1 MRYLSTKGSVEAVG
15 FREAV
20 FRGLPADN
28 GLYVPE
34 EVPSLPARFFK
45 ALPHMDFRDIAFE
58 VARYFVDEE
67 IPSEQLELIVED
79 AFNFPVALHR
89 LEDRQHVL
97 ELFHGPTLA
106 FKDFGARFMARVMAC
121 FQNESSDRIT
131 ILVATSGDTGS
142 AVAQGFLAVPGID
155 VVLLYPG
162 GKVSAIQEKQLT
174 TIGRNVRAL
183 EVDGTFDDCQR
194 LVKAAFL
201 DPELSKKRQLS
212 SANSIN
218 IARWLPQAFYY
229 FYAAGR
235 LAPGGEK
242 LCFSVPSGN
251 YGNLCGGLLA
261 RKMGLNARFM
271 AASNAND
278 VVPEYLNTGKFRPRS
293 SVRTMSNAMDVGNP
307 SNFPRMLSLYGN
319 NYGEL
324 KADLEG
330 CTVSEEQTVAVL
342 RSVFQHS
349 DYVMCP
355 HTAVGYAGL
364 QAMAAD
370 HPESEVVCLATAHP
384 AKFSEELRDVL
395 PVQVPMPE
403 RLAEVL
409 NRNKEAIPMS
419 ARFEDFRDYL
429 LGLD

>member
-28 GLYVPE
+28 GLYIPE

-45 ALPHMDFRDIAFE
+45 ALPDMDFRDIAFE

-67 IPSEQLELIVED
+67 IATEQLEFIVED
-79 AFNFPVALHR
+79 AFNFPVALHG
-89 LEDRQHVL
+89 LEDRQYVL

-121 FQNESSDRIT
+121 FQNESSERIT

-174 TIGRNVRAL
+174 TIGRNVKAL

-201 DPELSKKRQLS
+201 DPVLSKKRQLS

-235 LAPGGEK
+235 LAPGGQK

-261 RKMGLNARFM
+261 RKMGLNVRFM

-319 NYGEL
+319 SYGDL
-324 KADLEG
+324 KADLQG

-342 RSVFQHS
+342 RSVFHHS
-349 DYVMCP
+349 DYIMCP
-355 HTAVGYAGL
+355 HTAVGYAGM
-364 QAMAAD
+364 QEMAAD
-370 HPESEVVCLATAHP
+370 HPESVVVCLATAHP

-395 PVQVPMPE
+395 PVQLPMPE

-409 NRNKEAIPMS
+409 NRKKEAIPMT
-419 ARFEDFRDYL
+419 ARLEDFRDYL